1 MNAFLS
7 WLLDLLFPP
16 KCMLCGKLMPDAA
29 TMVCE
34 KCGYDL
40 PEWEGVP
47 RKIKGYD
54 ACSAPFFYEEPIRS
68 AILRFKFHGMQSYA
82 KQFAVWMAARAGE
95 ELKGKYDLVTWVPC
109 SRRRRWERGF
119 DQSELLARALA
130 KELGAEVC
138 PLLQKHRH
146 NRKQSKIK
154 GAARRRANVQG
165 VYRPLAPEKIR
176 NRRILVVDDIVTTG
190 ATMEECGKVL
200 LLHGA
205 SQLVCAAIAIARS
218 DQKK

>member
-1 MNAFLS
+1 MGAQLI
-7 WLLDLLFPP
+7 
-16 KCMLCGKLMPDAA
+16 
-29 TMVCE
+29 TE
-34 KCGYDL
+34 K
-40 PEWEGVP
+40 
-47 RKIKGYD
+47 KIW
-54 ACSAPFFYEEPIRS
+54 
-68 AILRFKFHGMQSYA
+68 
-82 KQFAVWMAARAGE
+82 AVWMAARAGE

-130 KELGAEVC
+130 RELGAEVC

-176 NRRILVVDDIVTTG
+176 NRRILVVDDVATTG
-190 ATMEECGKVL
+190 ATLEECGKVL